1 MKTRFSLNV
10 DKILLLLL
18 ILSCQIKGII
28 SEEIFFICI
37 FVLIFQKNSIKNLL
51 QNYRS
56 FIFIIF
62 IYCFLL
68 MNLLLNFYPDITWR
82 LVGITKCFCGIS
94 VMVLISDKLCKR
106 DIFKDFFYILI
117 IINILASFSNI
128 TGFLGNGFFDLIGGN
143 TALGINMVFWPHII
157 YHPLRKFGVSGV
169 FYWVSMIML
178 GCSYVS
184 GALLIGVFL
193 LVIVTMICYLG
204 NTRIKININSK
215 RVIIDLLLG
224 CGMILLLLFV
234 FDIRIRQIYFDMIA
248 KFDKARTDIMTYG
261 FSRRET
267 LPFFELM
274 WGSGDNRYAVAYGR
288 IMEAHN
294 FIIETL
300 TMFGFAGIIVLI
312 YETIIFWKLILHLD
326 ISKKY
331 LRPIIFSVLYG
342 YMIFLIHPTY
352 STSFVFKIFLVLV
365 NMNEYYCVRRSANL
379 KKFQLGEDRIY
390 DKEAK
395 K

>member
-1 MKTRFSLNV
+1 M
-10 DKILLLLL
+10 
-18 ILSCQIKGII
+18 
-28 SEEIFFICI
+28 
-37 FVLIFQKNSIKNLL
+37 
-51 QNYRS
+51 
-56 FIFIIF
+56 
-62 IYCFLL
+62 
-68 MNLLLNFYPDITWR
+68 
-82 LVGITKCFCGIS
+82 
-94 VMVLISDKLCKR
+94 
-106 DIFKDFFYILI
+106 
-117 IINILASFSNI
+117 
-128 TGFLGNGFFDLIGGN
+128 TGVQ
-143 TALGINMVFWPHII
+143 TCALPIW
-157 YHPLRKFGVSGV
+157 
-169 FYWVSMIML
+169 
-178 GCSYVS
+178 
-184 GALLIGVFL
+184 
-193 LVIVTMICYLG
+193 
-204 NTRIKININSK
+204 
-215 RVIIDLLLG
+215 
-224 CGMILLLLFV
+224 
-234 FDIRIRQIYFDMIA
+234 
-248 KFDKARTDIMTYG
+248 
-261 FSRRET
+261 ET